1 MNEAVFNLLMAVVTA
16 AVTALSAFVAAFV
29 KKKGEQAAAE
39 TNSTLLKDVIE
50 EVTGIV
56 SIAVSAVSQTYVD
69 ELKKAGSFDA
79 EAQKQAL
86 AMALAACIKAISP
99 ATKAFIEE
107 TYGDLTEYLTTYIEA
122 EVRKQKALP
131 AATAA
136 LESASSANAT
146 SVAPALLL
154 RPQPPLCR
162 TQSRSLQRS
171 NRKALPL
178 TQR

>member
-86 AMALAACIKAISP
+86 AIW
-99 ATKAFIEE
+99 
-107 TYGDLTEYLTTYIEA
+107 
-122 EVRKQKALP
+122 RLP
-131 AATAA
+131 PVSRR
-136 LESASSANAT
+136 SA
-146 SVAPALLL
+146 
-154 RPQPPLCR
+154 PQPKPL
-162 TQSRSLQRS
+162 SR
-171 NRKALPL
+171 KPMAI
-178 TQR
+178 

>member
-136 LESASSANAT
+136 LESASSANPT
-146 SVAPALLL
+146 SVAASTPAA
-154 RPQPPLCR
+154 
-162 TQSRSLQRS
+162 TAAAVVQSAIAQSS
-171 NRKALPL
+171 EK
-178 TQR
+178 

>member
-56 SIAVSAVSQTYVD
+56 DIAVSAVSQTYVD

-99 ATKAFIEE
+99 AAKAFIEE

-122 EVRKQKALP
+122 AVRRQKLSTST
-131 AATAA
+131 AAAA
-136 LESASSANAT
+136 LESASSTTVAASTAAATAAAVVQNAVQKI
-146 SVAPALLL
+146 SSEAAPA
-154 RPQPPLCR
+154 
-162 TQSRSLQRS
+162 
-171 NRKALPL
+171 
-178 TQR
+178 

>member
-1 MNEAVFNLLMAVVTA
+1 MNEAVFNLLMAVLTA

-56 SIAVSAVSQTYVD
+56 DIAVSAVSQTYVD

-86 AMALAACIKAISP
+86 AMALAAWIKAISP
-99 ATKAFIEE
+99 AAKAFIEE

-122 EVRKQKALP
+122 AVRRQKLSTST
-131 AATAA
+131 AAAA
-136 LESASSANAT
+136 LESASSTTDTTTVAASTAAATAAAVVQNAVQKI
-146 SVAPALLL
+146 SSEAAPA
-154 RPQPPLCR
+154 
-162 TQSRSLQRS
+162 
-171 NRKALPL
+171 
-178 TQR
+178 

>member
-29 KKKGEQAAAE
+29 KKKGEEAAAQ
-39 TNSTLLKDVIE
+39 TNSILLGNVIK

-99 ATKAFIEE
+99 ATKAFIED

-122 EVRKQKALP
+122 AVRRQKALP

-136 LESASSANAT
+136 LESASSMNAT
-146 SVAPALLL
+146 SVAASTAAATAAAVV
-154 RPQPPLCR
+154 QNAIA
-162 TQSRSLQRS
+162 QSSE
-171 NRKALPL
+171 K
-178 TQR
+178 